1 MAEEFMKNL
10 HDNGEAYR
18 TCNKLI
24 KTLREVREA
33 LEWTKTNYNF
43 TVN

>member
-1 MAEEFMKNL
+1 MKRL
-10 HDNGEAYR
+10 HDNSEAYR
-18 TCNKLI
+18 NCNKLI